1 MIKMRDVLLLFVHVI
16 STLVKLAKP
25 GGLRAVMAETLLIK
39 QQLIVMNRN
48 QRRAPK
54 LTSYDR
60 FLFGLFSLLINPGRF
75 SKVTVVIKT
84 STLLRFHTALVKKK
98 YQLLF
103 SPRKYTKP
111 GPKGP
116 SQEVIDAIVEI
127 KKRNPRYGSP
137 RIAQLITAAF
147 GIDINKDVVRRVLAT
162 HYKPSGGGGQGPS
175 WLSLLGQTKDSL
187 WSADMFRC
195 ESVLLRTHWILVV
208 MDQYT
213 RRIVG
218 FAVYA
223 GDIDGPNLCRMFNQ
237 IMSGQNSP
245 IRLSTDNDPLF
256 LYKQW
261 QANLRICEIEEIK
274 SVPFTPQSHPFVERL
289 IGTIRREF
297 LDHTLFWNQR
307 DLQQKLNAFKDYYNS
322 CRVHA
327 GINGKTPAEMNG
339 ESKFGDLD
347 IHSYGWKLHCNGLF
361 QTPIAV

>member
-1 MIKMRDVLLLFVHVI
+1 MRDVFLLFI
-16 STLVKLAKP
+16 YFIATLVKLAKP
-25 GGLRAVMAETLLIK
+25 GGTRAVIAETLLIK

-48 QRRAPK
+48 QRRAPR
-54 LTSYDR
+54 LSSCDR
-60 FLFGLFSLLINPGRF
+60 FLFGLLSLLMNPKRF
-75 SKVTVVIKT
+75 SKVAVVIKL
-84 STLLRFHTALVKKK
+84 STLLRFHKALVKKK
-98 YQLLF
+98 YQRLF
-103 SPRKYTKP
+103 SSPRKYAKP

-116 SQEVIDAIVEI
+116 SQEVIDAIVEM
-127 KKRNPRYGSP
+127 KRRNPRYGSP
-137 RIAQLITAAF
+137 RIAQLITTAF
-147 GIDINKDVVRRVLAT
+147 GVDINKDVVRRVLAT
-162 HYKPSGGGGQGPS
+162 HYKPTGGGGGPS
-175 WLSLLGQTKDSL
+175 WLSLLGQTKESL
-187 WSADMFRC
+187 WSMDLFRC
-195 ESVLLRTHWILVV
+195 ESISLKTHWVLVV

-218 FAVYA
+218 FAVHA
-223 GDIDGPNLCRMFNQ
+223 GDIDGPTLCCMFNQ
-237 IMSGQNSP
+237 IMSGQISP
-245 IRLSTDNDPLF
+245 TRLSTDNDPLF

-297 LDHTLFWNQR
+297 LDHTLFWNRR
-307 DLQQKLNAFKDYYNS
+307 DLQQKLDAFKDYYNS

-347 IHSYGWKLHCNGLF
+347 IHNYGWRSHCSGLF